1 MKKFLSIL
9 IVVVMTLTLGIALVA
24 CTPEKTITYKEAF
37 DKIGKAL
44 PGETNGNITN
54 IAFEVPKEDG
64 SKDAYTLSIGSKFS
78 TNAQDEQLGLRILRG
93 NYTAEQSIKV
103 DETDVLFAVYIANS
117 KMFMQTQSFK
127 ICLEDI
133 PADTLMSLIKIIPD
147 LDGILSIVGG
157 LLQMDL
163 SLDSVME
170 LLFTMIE
177 YEANSVVKGN
187 TETINMK
194 INLSGL
200 MGAVLPL
207 LEGLNL
213 DATIKSALENA
224 GMRLPESDVSIDALL
239 MEVINMIPIGDIIV
253 KANLVENKLQTLDV
267 DYKVT
272 DDKGN
277 ENVIIETTT
286 TMLSSEEN
294 DFSIGVPEDIAN
306 YVSFSFT
313 NIAFD
318 IDFKAQAD
326 KFDVGQMI
334 NLILGYNEFE
344 KGLLVLDT
352 KNTNF
357 RLSVKVDLDLADNQK
372 NVAAIELFRITGDH
386 ATIGEPLLGIYYVG
400 GLIKLNISN
409 LVPGVK
415 VPNIVVKGLDITKT
429 IQDGFEM
436 IKDLILGLING
447 KSPAELNQAVSEVS
461 SDESGVGL
469 LANSI
474 IPISV
479 DGEDSNIVNKIGG
492 LLFSA
497 LKYFGLDQVDFFEV
511 VQDDNGRPTGLK
523 IKAGQD
529 LYDLLDSWLINQDA
543 TLVPKAVRP
552 LEAELYLDWTSG
564 GLDSVS
570 INGNYDLNK
579 IEKSNSSNVINVNL
593 SARNFQIGYAYKD
606 TVYANLADYVL
617 ARTNDD
623 NYEYS
628 ESLKELIDGALD
640 GVKVKARTDITLK
653 KGTYNISEMLA
664 GFGLSIPGVQFK
676 LDNDMKIS
684 TEFRVLID
692 YNSANPKT
700 SKLAIELKLLPGSNF
715 PFGTPGKNLIGLY
728 VENGVTYLDIS
739 NLKIANLHLPKVKVE
754 IDFMS
759 MFANLVESID
769 VDFTVDELI
778 KLITGASGETNS
790 NDGGVMAV
798 ANTTRDGINVDLDL
812 EKKLQITATSLA
824 IKQLLSTFG
833 LDFDLPTFDIGIT
846 AGGDTIIKVDF
857 NLYESDNPQNV
868 KATINAEVTD
878 FIIGEELD
886 PSEFDYTINPE
897 EYESRVDIMLKELLY
912 NIDLSLDFSITS
924 GNTTIDITKL
934 LNNILAQFNQ
944 RIDFPINL
952 NMDNLNEIFT
962 MNLKWNI
969 DEENHNNTQ
978 ILFEIYSKDFGNYI
992 YGDAKDKKGFF
1003 IGLYYKDNTLYIN
1016 LSQLGIINVKIPG
1029 IDLTK
1034 YIVELIDGIEGLN
1047 GLDLTDIIGDL
1058 LPKQSNNLLANAA
1071 MSATANE
1078 VLNNADSFDTN
1089 SLIEAILNHL
1099 IVSDS
1104 GIVLDFISEIAGET
1118 GGDRLKDL
1126 LRTFGIDLGYDVEG
1140 QLLVDFIEGKVD
1152 VDVNIDDAEMGLGLN
1167 INNIGNK
1174 VPVNFQNHIN
1184 KGILAD
1190 SDYSLWSGA
1199 TLADIIMNLFSTLS
1213 TNEISKYENVG
1224 SKPIAAIDMFN
1235 MNNFTLDNNG
1245 NKSNQRNSFLDI
1257 RKATRD
1263 FSEADKRAHNLE
1275 AHTAL
1280 QGDYIIR
1287 LFMANQDASSK
1298 TCLAVI
1304 VASPKRNN
1312 IYIQATEGLFT
1323 VNLVV
1328 TKITGRILQ
1337 FEIPFDLKSIL
1348 GGIPGFTTPLNDDG
1362 TVSSTYAD
1370 DNSSTS
1376 EINVAEM
1383 IKRVD
1388 ISLRNDAS
1396 ININADLNAKPIND
1410 FLVTT
1415 LDNLFMN
1422 LEVEGIKANARYKDA
1437 VERDSSYSNG
1447 WGGSEFMDDLFNNLI
1462 KPLVEKMTGLAIGGV
1477 VGIISEQYF
1486 DALARLLPI
1495 AEFSTMNISAD
1506 IVNGGL
1512 YNARIETWD
1521 DPNVSNQQKLKLN
1534 ISNAA
1539 QFDEVNWNGLGNTV
1553 VYNPLSETDLVDRLN
1568 GYKAVK
1574 FSMEPHNDGQRVTQ
1588 NITYSNIREIGG
1600 KKRTFNGLGEL
1611 KGADYPDGT
1620 YTMDA
1625 TAHGVTKT
1633 VTLVINNSYGN
1644 INDKWKL
1651 DTIVVPALSEMPT
1664 QVWATTGE
1672 NKRVLIKNVKVSEPS
1687 SMNDL
1692 EIENGVKVYKDA
1704 TVTTINGYTF
1714 KNVRVEFLPDGVE
1727 RGSISLDAYGRR
1739 SDNNYSLVLPKFIT
1753 VYVKEGGYYRTLK
1766 VSEWQYDE
1774 MLKLSDEAWRNGTT
1788 VTVKAIVNKGK
1799 YNEKAYDFDL
1809 VIEDSN
1815 INGVYFNSSS
1825 KDILDVDPYEYFKYQ
1840 AYLKAVGT
1848 PEAPGEY
1855 PNAPKVENPYPN
1867 IANITFGK
1875 DGSVV
1880 RTVDYDIAWDTND
1893 LNKVGYNLQG
1903 GTFNNITININ
1914 PTNVNKYEWS
1924 TREISVRVLSRK
1936 LKAVIFGKDSEGNYI
1951 TTQKVN
1957 PFNSSPEELEKL
1969 FPKTMDVMFAQ
1980 NDILRMDVEW
1990 DLSNL
1995 DNVLNIS
2002 GGNVMVKA
2010 TVKPSYKVGDVELLD
2025 SNTISKF
2032 TSSVYVPVEV
2042 ENKNITGVI
2051 EEDATYTINNIG
2063 AYLFGDVKNIADL
2076 LPKTLR
2082 YSTST
2087 GEILTLPTTYDLQG
2101 FVPSVNGGKATIKAK
2116 ISCGEQVLS
2125 FNYNIIVPNRLNP
2138 KLNDTNTFTLE
2149 YYDYL
2154 VKGDASFGSNIDIT
2168 FDGGVENVPVTW
2180 NISNV
2185 NFITGKGYAMIYIGN
2200 SNTKAKYSIKVNV
2213 VVNNAPNLPINE
2225 MPLSISYGYDTFH
2238 VDKARFDELALA
2250 NREQEIFDEVTSWKL
2265 CYMDNDYTEVSD
2277 IEWVIGELDSSRND
2291 QTIKLVVYKAG
2302 HKGDIKNALIAYDI
2316 KVVFN

>member
-1 MKKFLSIL
+1 MKKFLSVL
-9 IVVVMTLTLGIALVA
+9 IVIVMSLTLGIALVA
-24 CTPEKTITYKEAF
+24 CTPNKTITYKEAF
-37 DKIGKAL
+37 DKIGEAL

-54 IAFEVPKEDG
+54 ITFEVPKEDG

-78 TNAQDEQLGLRILRG
+78 SNVQDEQLGLRILRG
-93 NYTAEQSIKV
+93 NYTAENSIKV
-103 DETDVLFAVYIANS
+103 DEKDVMFAIYVANK

-133 PADTLMSLIKIIPD
+133 PAEYLLTLIKIMPD
-147 LDGILSIVGG
+147 LDGLISLVGG

-170 LLFTMIE
+170 LLFTMIQ
-177 YEANSVVKGN
+177 YEATSTVKGN
-187 TETINMK
+187 TETIDMK
-194 INLSGL
+194 ISLSGL
-200 MGAVLPL
+200 MEAVLPL

-213 DATIKSALENA
+213 DATIKSALESA
-224 GMRLPESDVSIDALL
+224 GMRLPESDVSIDALI
-239 MEVINMIPIGDIIV
+239 MEIVNMIPIGDLVV

-267 DYKVT
+267 DYKVK
-272 DDKGN
+272 DGNGN

-318 IDFKAQAD
+318 IDLKVQAD
-326 KFDVGQMI
+326 TFDVGQMI

-357 RLSVKVDLDLADNQK
+357 RLSVKTDLDLADNQK

-409 LVPGVK
+409 LVPGLK

-429 IQDGFEM
+429 IQDGFNM
-436 IKDLILGLING
+436 IKDLILGLIGG

-479 DGEDSNIVNKIGG
+479 NGEDSSIVTKIGG
-492 LLFSA
+492 LFFSA

-523 IKAGQD
+523 LKAGKD

-552 LEAELYLDWTSG
+552 LEAELYFDWTSG
-564 GLDSVS
+564 GLDSVAV
-570 INGNYDLNK
+570 NGNYDLNRL
-579 IEKSNSSNVINVNL
+579 ENSGSSNVINVNL

-623 NYEYS
+623 DYEYS
-628 ESLKELIDGALD
+628 ESLKDLIDSALD
-640 GVKVKARTDITLK
+640 GVKVQARTDITLK
-653 KGTYNISEMLA
+653 KGTYNISELLS
-664 GFGLSIPGVQFK
+664 GLGVQIPGIQFK

-739 NLKIANLHLPKVKVE
+739 NLKIANLHLPKVKVD

-759 MFANLVESID
+759 MFANLVDSID
-769 VDFTVDELI
+769 VNFTVDELI

-790 NDGGVMAV
+790 NDSGAMTV
-798 ANTTRDGINVDLDL
+798 ANTTRDGINIDLDL
-812 EKKLQITATSLA
+812 EDKLQITATSLA
-824 IKQLLSTFG
+824 IKKLLSTFS
-833 LDFDLPTFDIGIT
+833 LDFDLPTFDIGLS
-846 AGGDTIIKVDF
+846 AGGDTIVKFDF
-857 NLYESDNPQNV
+857 NLYESDNPQNI

-886 PSEFDYTINPE
+886 PKEFDYTINPE
-897 EYESRVDIMLKELLY
+897 EYESRVDIMIKELLY
-912 NIDLSLDFSITS
+912 NIDLSFDFSIVS
-924 GNTTIDITKL
+924 GNTNINLTNL
-934 LNNILAQFNQ
+934 VNNILAQFNQ
-944 RIDFPINL
+944 RIDLPINL

-969 DEENHNNTQ
+969 DEDNHNNTQ

-1016 LSQLGIINVKIPG
+1016 LSQLGILNVKIPG

-1034 YIVELIDGIEGLN
+1034 NIVDLIDGIEGLE
-1047 GLDLTDIIGDL
+1047 GLDLTDIIGGL

-1099 IVSDS
+1099 IISDS
-1104 GIVLDFISEIAGET
+1104 GILLDFISEIAGEA

-1126 LRTFGIDLGYDVEG
+1126 LHTFGIDLGYDVEG
-1140 QLLVDFIEGKVD
+1140 QLLVDFIEGKVN

-1174 VPVNFQNHIN
+1174 VPVDFKNHSN
-1184 KGILAD
+1184 KGLLAD
-1190 SDYSLWSGA
+1190 SDYSVWSGA
-1199 TLADIIMNLFSTLS
+1199 TIADIIMNLFSSLS
-1213 TNEISKYENVG
+1213 TNDISANEQHG
-1224 SKPIAAIDMFN
+1224 SKPIAAIDLFN
-1235 MNNFTLDNNG
+1235 MNNFTLDNEG
-1245 NKSNQRNSFLDI
+1245 NKANQRNSYLDI

-1263 FSEADKRAHNLE
+1263 FSDADKRAHNLE

-1280 QGDYIIR
+1280 QGDYVIR
-1287 LFMANQDASSK
+1287 LYMVNADATSK

-1312 IYIQATEGLFT
+1312 IYIQATEGLFS
-1323 VNLVV
+1323 VNYVFGTL
-1328 TKITGRILQ
+1328 TGRILK
-1337 FEIPFDLKSIL
+1337 FEIPFDLRGIL
-1348 GGIPGFTTPLNDDG
+1348 EGIPGFTTPLNSDG
-1362 TVSSTYAD
+1362 TVSATYANGD
-1370 DNSSTS
+1370 SSTS
-1376 EINVAEM
+1376 GMNILDM
-1383 IKRVD
+1383 ITRVN

-1396 ININADLNAKPIND
+1396 ININADLNAKPLND

-1422 LEVEGIKANARYKDA
+1422 LEVEDIKANARYKQA
-1437 VERDSSYSNG
+1437 VENPSSYRG
-1447 WGGSEFMDDLFNNLI
+1447 DWGGTPFMEDLFSNLI
-1462 KPLVEKMTGLAIGGV
+1462 KPLAEQMTGLAIGGL
-1477 VGIISEQYF
+1477 VGIISDQYF
-1486 DALARLLPI
+1486 DAIARLLPL
-1495 AEFSTMNISAD
+1495 AEFSTMNVQAN
-1506 IVNGGL
+1506 IVNGAI

-1534 ISNAA
+1534 ISNAT
-1539 QFDEVNWNGLGNTV
+1539 QLDEINWNGLGNTV

-1574 FSMEPHNDGQRVTQ
+1574 FGIDAHNDGKRVTQ
-1588 NITYSNIREIGG
+1588 SITYSNIKEVGG
-1600 KKRTFNGLGEL
+1600 QKRTFNNLGEL
-1611 KGADYPDGT
+1611 KSAGYPSGT
-1620 YTMDA
+1620 YSMDA

-1651 DTIVVPALSEMPT
+1651 DTIVVPAFSDMPT
-1664 QVWATTGE
+1664 QVWATTEGGE
-1672 NKRVLIKNVKVSEPS
+1672 RVLIKNVKVSEPA

-1692 EIENGVKVYKDA
+1692 EIENGVRVYKDA

-1727 RGSISLDAYGRR
+1727 YGSISLDAYDRGT
-1739 SDNNYSLVLPKFIT
+1739 DKNYSLVLPEFIT

-1774 MLKLSDEAWRNGTT
+1774 MTKLSVDDWKNGA
-1788 VTVKAIVNKGK
+1788 TVKVTAVVNKDK
-1799 YNEKAYDFDL
+1799 YNEKTYDFNV

-1815 INGVYFNSSS
+1815 INGVYFDTVS
-1825 KDILDVDPYEYFKYQ
+1825 KDIIDVDPYEYYKYQ

-1848 PEAPGEY
+1848 PEVPGEY

-1867 IANITFGK
+1867 MANITFGK

-1880 RTVDYDIAWDTND
+1880 RSDDFDITWDTND
-1893 LNKVGYNLQG
+1893 LNKVGYNVQG
-1903 GTFNNITININ
+1903 GSFKNITININ
-1914 PTNVNKYEWS
+1914 PNNVNKYDWS
-1924 TREISVRVLSRK
+1924 TREITVRVLSRE
-1936 LKAVIFGKDSEGNYI
+1936 LKAVIFGVDSEGNYI

-1957 PFNSSPEELEKL
+1957 PFNSSPEELDRL

-1990 DLSNL
+1990 DLSSL
-1995 DNVLNIS
+1995 DNVLNIG

-2025 SNTISKF
+2025 SNIISKL

-2042 ENKNITGVI
+2042 ENKSITGVY

-2063 AYLFGDVKNIADL
+2063 AYLFGDVENLADL
-2076 LPKTLR
+2076 LPKSLR
-2082 YSTST
+2082 YTTST
-2087 GEILTLPTTYDLQG
+2087 GEVLTLPTTYDLQG
-2101 FVPSVNGGKATIKAK
+2101 FMPSVNGGKATIKAK

-2125 FNYNIIVPNRLNP
+2125 FNYDIIVPNRLNP
-2138 KLNDTNTFTLE
+2138 KLNDNNTFTLE

-2154 VKGDASFGSNIDIT
+2154 VNGDASFGSNIEVT
-2168 FDGGVENVPVTW
+2168 FDGGVESVPVTW

-2185 NFITGKGYAMIYIGN
+2185 NFLIGNGYAMLYIGN
-2200 SNTKAKYSIKVNV
+2200 SSTKAKYSIKVNV
-2213 VVNNAPNLPINE
+2213 VVNNAPNLPIDT
-2225 MPLSISYGYDTFH
+2225 MPMSVSYGYDTFH

-2250 NREQEIFDEVTSWKL
+2250 GREKEIFDEVTSWKL
-2265 CYMDNDYTEVSD
+2265 SYMDNDYTEVND
-2277 IEWVIGELDSSRND
+2277 IEWVIGELDSSKND
-2291 QTIKLVVYKAG
+2291 QTVKLIVYKAG